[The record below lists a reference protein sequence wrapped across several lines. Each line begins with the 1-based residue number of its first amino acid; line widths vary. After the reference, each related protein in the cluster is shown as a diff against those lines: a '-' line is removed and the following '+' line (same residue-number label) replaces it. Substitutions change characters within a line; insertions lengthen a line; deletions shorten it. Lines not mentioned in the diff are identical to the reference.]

1 LQPFWGIYM
10 ESVLKPKKT
19 PKADLERKRFMY
31 FEIALLLVLGVVFL
45 AFNWTSA
52 EADDFYFSPQDTS
65 NMYIAKEV
73 YVFKP
78 VADNAK
84 PQTKKQTVKPLKT
97 VDNITTVTT
106 TKVKVTPIVT
116 PVKPVEVTPDNPTK
130 PDTAAMKNSSE
141 PLPANM
147 IRVDKKPQFPGG
159 EAAMYDFLRANL
171 KYPDFSRKNGYSGPV
186 YLGFYVTPTGTLRD
200 LAVLKGVRNSGLDAE
215 VVRVFKAMPAW
226 IPGERN
232 GKPVDFYVTFPV
244 RFDFE
249 N

>member
-1 LQPFWGIYM
+1 M

-19 PKADLERKRFMY
+19 PKADLEQKRFIY
-31 FEIALLLVLGVVFL
+31 FEIALLLVLGMVYF
-45 AFNWTSA
+45 AFNWTTVEA
-52 EADDFYFSPQDTS
+52 EDFYFSPQDTS

-78 VADNAK
+78 IADNAK
-84 PQTKKQTVKPLKT
+84 PQPNKQTVKPLKT
-97 VDNITTVTT
+97 IDNITPIKTT
-106 TKVKVTPIVT
+106 PVKVTPIVT
-116 PVKPVEVTPDNPTK
+116 PVKPVDVTPTNNQK
-130 PDTAAMKNSSE
+130 RPDTSAMKNSSE

-147 IRVDKKPQFPGG
+147 IKVDKKPEFPGG

-186 YLGFYVTPTGTLRD
+186 YLSFYVSATGGLRD
-200 LAVLKGVRNSGLDAE
+200 VIVLKGVRNSGLDAE
-215 VVRVFKAMPAW
+215 VVRVFKTMPPW
-226 IPGERN
+226 VPGERK
-232 GKPVDFYVTFPV
+232 GRPVDFYVTFPV

>member
-1 LQPFWGIYM
+1 M

-31 FEIALLLVLGVVFL
+31 FEIALLLVLGMVYF
-45 AFNWTSA
+45 AFNYTSVEA
-52 EADDFYFSPQDTS
+52 EDFYFSPKDTS
-65 NMYIAKEV
+65 NMYVAKEV

-78 VADNAK
+78 IADNAR
-84 PQTKKQTVKPLKT
+84 PQSSKQTVKPLKT
-97 VDNITTVTT
+97 TDNITTIKTNT
-106 TKVKVTPIVT
+106 VKVTPIVT
-116 PVKPVEVTPDNPTK
+116 PVKPVDITPTTNPTK
-130 PDTAAMKNSSE
+130 PDSSTMKNSSE

-159 EAAMYDFLRANL
+159 EVAMYDFLRANL

-186 YLGFYVTPTGTLRD
+186 YLAFYVSATGALRD
-200 LAVLKGVRNSGLDAE
+200 IVVMKGIRNSGLDAE
-215 VVRVFKAMPAW
+215 VVRVFKTMPAW
-226 IPGERN
+226 EPGQRN

>member
-1 LQPFWGIYM
+1 M

-31 FEIALLLVLGVVFL
+31 FEIALLLVLGMVYF
-45 AFNWTSA
+45 AFNYTSVEA
-52 EADDFYFSPQDTS
+52 EDFYFSPKDTS
-65 NMYIAKEV
+65 NMYVAKEV

-78 VADNAK
+78 IADNAR
-84 PQTKKQTVKPLKT
+84 PQASKQTVKPLKT
-97 VDNITTVTT
+97 TDNITTIKTNT
-106 TKVKVTPIVT
+106 VKVTPIVT
-116 PVKPVEVTPDNPTK
+116 PVKPVDITPTTNPTK
-130 PDTAAMKNSSE
+130 PDSSTMKNSSE

-159 EAAMYDFLRANL
+159 EVAMYDFLRANL

-186 YLGFYVTPTGTLRD
+186 YLAFYVSATGALRD
-200 LAVLKGVRNSGLDAE
+200 IVVMKGVRNSGLDAE
-215 VVRVFKAMPAW
+215 VVRVFKTMPAW
-226 IPGERN
+226 EPGQRN

-244 RFDFE
+244 RFDFD